1 MGFKL
6 FLARRKKLL
15 NPAPN
20 TLLNNLSKG
29 STHKQFEHIERLV
42 EFKIEGNSI
51 IRTNNAPIYLE
62 LNKNSRNWEGLVR
75 MNKNGFLLIV
85 DEHPRTI
92 LAYIN
97 QPKN

>member
-1 MGFKL
+1 MLK
-6 FLARRKKLL
+6 
-15 NPAPN
+15 PAPN
-20 TLLNNLSKG
+20 TLLNSLSKG

-42 EFKIEGNSI
+42 EFKIEGNNI